1 MFHHLSAL
9 PLLHVYN
16 PVTPITPNHPI
27 LFLPCI
33 IVISPELIR
42 EVESRMN
49 RNYLPPALKMQ
60 QHQSH
65 THPQGAPNST
75 LSQSPPTTSLMTYH
89 SSSSSNILPAQAL
102 SNTPLAGQQGPPSAT
117 GNSRRVHFK
126 STNKLPTVQEVGK
139 FFFALYYF

>member
-1 MFHHLSAL
+1 
-9 PLLHVYN
+9 
-16 PVTPITPNHPI
+16 
-27 LFLPCI
+27 
-33 IVISPELIR
+33 
-42 EVESRMN
+42 MN

-65 THPQGAPNST
+65 THPHGAPNPS

-102 SNTPLAGQQGPPSAT
+102 SNAALAGQQGPPSAT
-117 GNSRRVHFK
+117 GNNRRVHFK

-139 FFFALYYF
+139 FLFFVILILKFNMFVFDLRQFFVKFKYNIVIFFIFGFSFFFCLSIVIVKL